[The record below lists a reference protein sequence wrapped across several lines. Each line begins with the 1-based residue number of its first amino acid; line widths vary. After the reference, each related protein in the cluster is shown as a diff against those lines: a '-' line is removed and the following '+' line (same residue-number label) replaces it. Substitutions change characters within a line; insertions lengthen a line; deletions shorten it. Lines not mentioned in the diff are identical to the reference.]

1 MGRVYNDLNSSI
13 LNLIQ
18 PITPESPV
26 GGPPMIQLFGQ
37 SVAPLRA
44 AEDAMAL
51 PPVGMRVLPASARG
65 ERRFFNLGVRR
76 SLELHWRLPL
86 AAAIAFTALAI
97 SYFLTEALVLKAWPA
112 YRAESIVKLKPA
124 AAKVLPDSGGQPRS
138 SFDGDTYETYIQ
150 QKMMS
155 VSRQDVLVSALHK
168 LAGFQSAGESDQ
180 AAAQR
185 LVRELEVTRL
195 GPAYQFSIRARA
207 GSPAMA
213 AQIANTVT
221 AAGIE
226 SAMRDD
232 RTRNAQQMQM
242 WTEERDRI
250 QSALAA
256 DQAELDALNKQPRVT
271 EAGVAMD
278 RLQRLSELEAEI
290 PLLRGRYAVVDE
302 QWRDL
307 TLEDREPAATYQ
319 VTPAVAPTGPSK
331 SGVLRNA
338 GLIGVAGLFFGV
350 LAGLGFVMNRVGLK
364 KTEEALTTSDEAV
377 EQHLPAQGSEAA
389 ESVER
394 ANLASAESFAGE
406 ESLNNV
412 LQARSLFVPEVEG
425 ADVAGA
431 LLTAPATPIF
441 AHAAAVDSP
450 VPPAL
455 AQNSAPEAEATKV
468 DPSKIFGEQAV
479 QAAGEEVASTSAEE
493 ATHFS
498 LLVATPAVSPIVSEA
513 GANALAS
520 SPLPAWREEP
530 PAPLNGSAQSMKE
543 CEPAGDPDA
552 AKTAAKPESERPWWL
567 VETPGNAAPP
577 DRALTWEPAR
587 LWTAH
592 RTSADAAVQPV
603 AVDFGAELRRLIGSA
618 EKLSNH
624 WPGPQGASRV
634 DATLAPRPEG
644 APNADL
650 EAPADDRMA
659 RMNALR
665 EMLLVMVAKKGSG
678 GNGTTEHQDG

>member
-1 MGRVYNDLNSSI
+1 
-13 LNLIQ
+13 
-18 PITPESPV
+18 
-26 GGPPMIQLFGQ
+26 MIQLFGQ

-112 YRAESIVKLKPA
+112 YTAESIVNLKPA

-290 PLLRGRYAVVDE
+290 PLLRGRWRVVG
-302 QWRDL
+302 R
-307 TLEDREPAATYQ
+307 
-319 VTPAVAPTGPSK
+319 AVARPDPGGSRACGDVPGDAGGGSDWALQIRRVTQCRVDWGCGIVFRC
-331 SGVLRNA
+331 SGRA
-338 GLIGVAGLFFGV
+338 GI
-350 LAGLGFVMNRVGLK
+350 R
-364 KTEEALTTSDEAV
+364 DESR
-377 EQHLPAQGSEAA
+377 GSEKD
-389 ESVER
+389 R
-394 ANLASAESFAGE
+394 RSA
-406 ESLNNV
+406 
-412 LQARSLFVPEVEG
+412 
-425 ADVAGA
+425 
-431 LLTAPATPIF
+431 
-441 AHAAAVDSP
+441 H
-450 VPPAL
+450 
-455 AQNSAPEAEATKV
+455 
-468 DPSKIFGEQAV
+468 
-479 QAAGEEVASTSAEE
+479 
-493 ATHFS
+493 
-498 LLVATPAVSPIVSEA
+498 
-513 GANALAS
+513 
-520 SPLPAWREEP
+520 
-530 PAPLNGSAQSMKE
+530 
-543 CEPAGDPDA
+543 
-552 AKTAAKPESERPWWL
+552 
-567 VETPGNAAPP
+567 
-577 DRALTWEPAR
+577 
-587 LWTAH
+587 
-592 RTSADAAVQPV
+592 
-603 AVDFGAELRRLIGSA
+603 
-618 EKLSNH
+618 
-624 WPGPQGASRV
+624 
-634 DATLAPRPEG
+634 
-644 APNADL
+644 DL
-650 EAPADDRMA
+650 
-659 RMNALR
+659 
-665 EMLLVMVAKKGSG
+665 G
-678 GNGTTEHQDG
+678 